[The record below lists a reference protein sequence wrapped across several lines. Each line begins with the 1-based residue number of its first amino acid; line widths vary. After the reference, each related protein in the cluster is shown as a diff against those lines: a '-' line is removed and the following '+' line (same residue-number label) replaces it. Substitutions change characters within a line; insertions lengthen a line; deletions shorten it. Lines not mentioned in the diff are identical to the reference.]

1 MQDTQVQSLGWE
13 DPCRRKWQ
21 PIPKFLLGKFH
32 GQSRLRG
39 AGWGAGLQTMGLQH
53 TTERL
58 THTLS
63 KGWTEINNP
72 NQKKKKTPRNKND
85 EALIHSKI

>member
-21 PIPKFLLGKFH
+21 PIPKFLPGKFH
-32 GQSRLRG
+32 GQSRLVGGGGYRL
-39 AGWGAGLQTMGLQH
+39 WGCKESD

-72 NQKKKKTPRNKND
+72 NQKKKSRNKND
-85 EALIHSKI
+85 EALIHSKT